1 MIVCPQC
8 NGKLA
13 TQGTETILDLSFN
26 TETMQG
32 ATGAV
37 PGAIPCSQCGGR
49 GYY

>member
-1 MIVCPQC
+1 MTICAQC

-13 TQGTETILDLSFN
+13 TQGIEAIQDLSGN
-26 TETMQG
+26 TETLQG